1 MRFAQVL
8 RALIAAHFNRL
19 AAYRDLDGVCI
30 ELTIASCTSFLNH
43 DITLQYPKFGC
54 DQ

>member
-1 MRFAQVL
+1 MRFPQFL

-30 ELTIASCTSFLNH
+30 ELAITSCTSFLNH
-43 DITLQYPKFGC
+43 DILLEYP
-54 DQ
+54 